1 MAWLFLFIVA
11 WLFVIASL
19 YTWYRAV
26 VSERAIREYEKKSKG

>member
-1 MAWLFLFIVA
+1 MAWVLFFIIA

-26 VSERAIREYEKKSKG
+26 ESEKTIRKVEKG